1 MRVYVEISEFMY
13 YMLFMYTCMSKFIG
27 NLIIEYYEVQS
38 SMILHLREML

>member
-13 YMLFMYTCMSKFIG
+13 YTCMSKFIG